1 MPKVSLTS
9 IVIIEVEYNCFIS
22 ADHKII
28 ASSEGWIYG
37 LGMDCA
43 VRMRSGVAS
52 VEKEAGQCGGV
63 TYVGHDVKSV

>member
-1 MPKVSLTS
+1 MV
-9 IVIIEVEYNCFIS
+9 IEVKNNCFIS
-22 ADHKII
+22 AYHKII

-37 LGMDCA
+37 LGANCA

-63 TYVGHDVKSV
+63 TYVGHDVKSVLNSS